1 MEIPKP
7 FCISIYSLLMAFTV
21 HAQEPTEEATYTGT
35 LLQDQIEAL
44 AGHSDAEPDFENA
57 AEELFLYNGRRINLN
72 RASDMELRSLQLN
85 DLQIFNL
92 QEYIRTYGELVSPNE
107 LNLVEGFDTV
117 LVSMLTPYITL
128 GMQAVQARITP
139 SNLIKHGRHQILMR
153 YQQRLE
159 KLPEFAVL
167 TDSAGNTIAGA
178 KYLGGP
184 EKVLVKYGYS
194 FSGRTRFGLTM
205 EKDPG
210 ETLFPKNDTLQKG
223 FDFYGLHF
231 FLSGTKILKLLAVGD
246 YHLSF
251 GQGLVMHSSMVLG
264 KSSAGISTRR
274 ITRQIR
280 PAAGSNES
288 RFMRGAAITLS
299 PVRNTDVTIFYSNR
313 RIDARLAPPDSTGMR
328 IIESLQT
335 SGLHRTPQEIAN
347 RRSVNQQVMGGNIQA
362 RLRMFRIGAS
372 FSHTLMDAGLLKSSS
387 PYLWFRFS
395 GMQLTNA
402 GADLTVILRKLS
414 LFSEAAISSGGGR
427 ALLAGASATPDPRL
441 AFSAI
446 FRHYEK
452 DYQSLFG
459 NAFSENGTGSNETG
473 LYLGLFAQLHRR
485 WVLSAYGDHFRF
497 PWLKYRT
504 DTPSGGREY
513 AARLTWTPS
522 RKTEVYAGFTFR
534 EKNINPA
541 GTGPYSAFPEKET
554 KQSFR
559 LHFSIE
565 ATPELTLKSR
575 VETLIREKQNNVK
588 TSGFLIYQDLI
599 FKLPEKPWTIST
611 RFSLFDTDTYDDRI
625 YAYESDVLYSFSVPA
640 NYYMGNSF
648 YLLGK
653 YSVMKNLDLW
663 IRYSRTEF
671 THKPS
676 GISLADETGSDGKSE
691 IKIQL
696 RLKL

>member
-1 MEIPKP
+1 MKLLSPI
-7 FCISIYSLLMAFTV
+7 CICIFLIVMAYAG
-21 HAQEPTEEATYTGT
+21 HAQELTEEATYTGT
-35 LLQDQIEAL
+35 ALQDQIEAL
-44 AGHSDAEPDFENA
+44 AGHTDAEPDFENA
-57 AEELFLYNGRRINLN
+57 AEELLLYYGRRINLN
-72 RASDMELRSLQLN
+72 RASDTDLRTLHLN

-107 LNLVEGFDTV
+107 LNLVEGFDTA
-117 LVSMLTPYITL
+117 LVSMLTPHITL
-128 GMQAVQARITP
+128 GMQSAQARITP
-139 SNLIKHGRHQILMR
+139 SNLIKYGRHQILIR

-159 KLPEFAVL
+159 KLPEFSAL
-167 TDSAGNTIAGA
+167 TDSAGNIIAGP
-178 KYLGGP
+178 KYPGGP

-194 FSGRTRFGLTM
+194 FSGRARFGLTM

-210 ETLFPKNDTLQKG
+210 ETLFPKNDTLRKG

-231 FLSGTKILKLLAVGD
+231 FLSGTKTLKLLAVGD

-251 GQGLVMHSSMVLG
+251 GQGLVMHNSMVLG
-264 KSSAGISTRR
+264 KSSAGISSRR

-288 RFMRGAAITLS
+288 QFLRGAAITIS
-299 PVRNTDVTIFYSNR
+299 PVRNTDITLFYSKR
-313 RIDARLAPPDSTGMR
+313 QIDARLAPPDSSGIR

-347 RRSVNQQVMGGNIQA
+347 RRSVNQQVMGGNILA
-362 RLRMFRIGAS
+362 RLRMFRLGAS

-387 PYLWFRFS
+387 PYLRFRFS
-395 GMQLTNA
+395 GMQLSNA
-402 GADLTVILRKLS
+402 GVDLTVILRKLS
-414 LFSEAAISSGGGR
+414 LFSEAAVSSGSGK
-427 ALLAGASATPDPRL
+427 ALLAGASATPDSRM
-441 AFSAI
+441 AFSVI
-446 FRHYEK
+446 YRRYEK

-485 WVLSAYGDHFRF
+485 LALLAYGDHFRF

-522 RKTEVYAGFTFR
+522 RKAEVYAGFTFR
-534 EKNINPA
+534 EKNLNPS
-541 GTGPYSAFPEKET
+541 GTDSYTAFPEKET

-559 LHFSIE
+559 MHFSIN
-565 ATPELTLKSR
+565 ATPELMLKSR
-575 VETLIREKQNNVK
+575 METLIREKHNYGK
-588 TSGFLIYQDLI
+588 TSGFLIYQDII

-640 NYYMGNSF
+640 SYYKGNGF
-648 YLLGK
+648 YLLVK
-653 YSVMKNLDLW
+653 YSVKENLDLW
-663 IRYSRTEF
+663 MRYSLTKF

-676 GISLADETGSDGKSE
+676 GSSLADETGSDRKSE
-691 IKIQL
+691 LKIQL